1 MKRADVTYNAK
12 DTPTN
17 IYFTNGSVTKYVYN
31 AAGEKIGVEYRVATP
46 NVTVAFGSFRELA
59 PSEIQSADSSDFINM
74 IIT

>member
-1 MKRADVTYNAK
+1 MRE
-12 DTPTN
+12 N
-17 IYFTNGSVTKYVYN
+17 IHSS
-31 AAGEKIGVEYRVATP
+31 AAGEKLGVEYRVAAP